1 MCTANTQCRPT
12 LRTGFP
18 RDPMTQASRNGT
30 SSWGLGFGSSTVDP
44 FPRHL
49 LLWGACWREQS
60 GGGVLWREPEE
71 EIPALCWVCSS
82 TRHHAGGNHSKLHC
96 MKSWPHSQPAMC
108 PRKSSFFFFFLS
120 HPLSPQRNPSP
131 EFLRIRGLWPFS
143 WDFWLQHNY
152 NWSLMDRL
160 SVEAKKLQ
168 GLLMAEFPSTS

>member
-108 PRKSSFFFFFLS
+108 PRKSSFFFFFFFLILS
-120 HPLSPQRNPSP
+120 LHKEILPQNFSESEGFGHLAEISGCSTIIIGLSWTGSAWRPKNCK
-131 EFLRIRGLWPFS
+131 G
-143 WDFWLQHNY
+143 Y
-152 NWSLMDRL
+152 
-160 SVEAKKLQ
+160 
-168 GLLMAEFPSTS
+168 